1 MACSDLWVDG
11 SAGLD
16 GVNVWIVE
24 QCCGNE
30 EVVGHDR
37 ESLAEFKERDKS
49 LECGSGVDEDGH
61 AVVDFFGGCLGDCVF
76 SGEFEGESAGTIE
89 GDWGAN
95 SFCEFHSEGDLVSV
109 PFNVACGRCRNC
121 RARRTNV
128 CETVNPH
135 AACGAYGFNL
145 GDWQGGQAEYL
156 FVPYADFQL
165 LRFPDKDQAM
175 EKIRDLALLSDILPT
190 AFHGLMEAGA
200 KPGSTVYIA
209 GAGPVGR
216 CGAAAARL
224 LGASCII
231 VGDYHQDRL
240 DLMKNNGCETIN
252 LNEDVPLTDQIE
264 AILGEPM
271 VDCAVDYVGSEAHGI
286 GREAQDMNPAYAINQ
301 VMDATRAGGAT
312 GIVGVYGPD
321 PLASSKAEQEGTFSL
336 DFGKA
341 WIKSPR
347 ISAGQ
352 APIMHYNRDLMM
364 SILWDRMPYLSSMLN
379 TKVISLDEAPEAYA
393 TFDKGVSEK
402 FIIDPHGLIP
412 S

>member
-1 MACSDLWVDG
+1 MSG
-11 SAGLD
+11 NR
-16 GVNVWIVE
+16 GVVYLGTGKVE
-24 QCCGNE
+24 VQKIDYPKMQDPRGKKIE
-30 EVVGHDR
+30 HGVILKVV
-37 ESLAEFKERDKS
+37 STNI
-49 LECGSGVDEDGH
+49 CGSDQHMVRGRTTAQVGLVLGH
-61 AVVDFFGGCLGDCVF
+61 EIT
-76 SGEFEGESAGTIE
+76 GEVIE
-89 GDWGAN
+89 KGRDV
-95 SFCEFHSEGDLVSV
+95 ERLQIGDLVSV
-109 PFNVACGRCRNC
+109 PFNVACGRCRSC
-121 RARRTNV
+121 KEQHTGV
-128 CETVNPH
+128 CLTVNP
-135 AACGAYGFNL
+135 ARAGGAYGYVDM
-145 GDWQGGQAEYL
+145 GDWTGGQAEYVL
-156 FVPYADFQL
+156 VPYADFNL
-165 LRFPDKDQAM
+165 LKLPDRDKAM

-240 DLMKNNGCETIN
+240 DLMKNNGCETID
-252 LNEDVPLTDQIE
+252 LNQDVPLTDQIE

-271 VDCAVDYVGSEAHGI
+271 VDCAVDYVGNEAHGI
-286 GREAQDMNPAYAINQ
+286 GREAEDMSPAHAINQ

-321 PLASSKAEQEGTFSL
+321 PLASSKAEQEGTYPL

-347 ISAGQ
+347 ISGGQ
-352 APIMHYNRDLMM
+352 APIMHYNRELMM
-364 SILWDRMPYLSSMLN
+364 SILWDRMPYLSDMLN

-393 TFDKGVSEK
+393 KFDTGVSEK
-402 FIIDPHGLIP
+402 FIIDPHGMIP
-412 S
+412 A